1 MRERLEIT
9 GSTYEPWDYAPWIRR
24 VGGAVIDGVLTVA
37 AQTPGSFGIGLMIIA
52 TTTTKRRDGSS
63 STQVTSHGLFNAG
76 LTLAIVTYLIVLAF
90 VIWNQI
96 LRPGRTGQSLGKQ
109 ILGIRLLKETGEPLG
124 AWLTCGRQLLHV
136 LDSLPCFWAGCGH
149 CGTEDARPS
158 RTSWSRRSSSALH
171 SNYLVMRWD
180 NGREFIATS
189 ALAWLTEPGVES
201 VHLAKGHPAAERARR
216 AVQRCDT

>member
-9 GSTYEPWDYAPWIRR
+9 GSTCEPWDYASWIRP

-109 ILGIRLLKETGEPLG
+109 IIGIRLLKETGEPLG

-136 LDSLPCFWAGCGH
+136 LDSLPCFLGWLWPLWDRRRQTFADKLVSSIVVS
-149 CGTEDARPS
+149 TSQQLPRDA
-158 RTSWSRRSSSALH
+158 L
-171 SNYLVMRWD
+171 
-180 NGREFIATS
+180 G
-189 ALAWLTEPGVES
+189 
-201 VHLAKGHPAAERARR
+201 
-216 AVQRCDT
+216 